1 MPLPCDHLVDNR
13 NTLSG
18 AGVLV
23 LAFAAMLALI
33 PTVQDLNLTA
43 DEEAVMAS
51 REVNGMGDSLTRALL
66 FISPRARVFLAPSF
80 VVGARAGLL
89 HSNRFTSQS
98 FLLNGMAIGFA
109 SNVSLVSLAV
119 LVFAA
124 TNQRN
129 KDWWSVLKDTI
140 LTWLT
145 LLLVLIFLVIISMIL
160 HHGVAAQLFST
171 SNPSCPPDFYLA
183 NAAALDSLVRRARY
197 CSKCALRCKSN
208 L

>member
-1 MPLPCDHLVDNR
+1 MFLVP
-13 NTLSG
+13 
-18 AGVLV
+18 A
-23 LAFAAMLALI
+23 
-33 PTVQDLNLTA
+33 
-43 DEEAVMAS
+43 
-51 REVNGMGDSLTRALL
+51 
-66 FISPRARVFLAPSF
+66 F
-80 VVGARAGLL
+80 VVAASARLL
-89 HSNRFTSQS
+89 LSNRFTSQS

-160 HHGVAAQLFST
+160 DHGVAA
-171 SNPSCPPDFYLA
+171 
-183 NAAALDSLVRRARY
+183 
-197 CSKCALRCKSN
+197 
-208 L
+208 